1 MNPVLLIPLG
11 LGAAAVIQAT
21 LNQQIAGSW
30 GLARAAMLNVSI
42 AFACAL
48 TMWLYCMAAGL
59 KGELLRGSLEAAA
72 FRAWWVLPGVFGFA
86 IVVGLPWAV
95 AKVGALPTF
104 VSLVAAQMVTSAL
117 WDRYVSGVPLNLSRV
132 LGAVLAVASVFL
144 AGRR

>member
-1 MNPVLLIPLG
+1 MNPVLLIPLC
-11 LGAAAVIQAT
+11 LGAAAVFQAT
-21 LNQQIAGSW
+21 LNQQIAGRW
-30 GLARAAMLNVSI
+30 GLASAAMLNVSM

-48 TMWLYCMAAGL
+48 VMWLYCVMNGIR
-59 KGELLRGSLEAAA
+59 GDMLRASFEPAA
-72 FRAWWVLPGVFGFA
+72 FRAWWVLPGVFGFG

-117 WDRYVSGVPLNLSRV
+117 WDRYVSGVPLNFSRV